1 MSKKDEMEVSKQE
14 TALRI
19 GAIQAE
25 GIAEIY
31 KEFGLKLTSLKGI
44 ASFAT
49 GVALQVS
56 EEVCQFHRAVPIEVK
71 EDGTVIL
78 AMADPLDMV
87 AVQIIRNKLKKEIDT
102 VWADPDDIEFA
113 IGTIFSDKN
122 AFEDTLQDLVEVEE
136 ELDEEEEYD
145 EDSVDILRTQA
156 TDAPAVVFVNSLL
169 VQAIQERAS
178 DIHIEPQ
185 ENDLRIRLR
194 IDGVLREFPPA
205 NRRLQSGVIARIKI
219 LADLDIAE
227 RRVPQDGRVKFKI
240 MGRSVDVRCSTIP
253 AIYGEKIVMRILDQG
268 SISLNLD
275 DLGFEEE
282 KLAQLKEKAK
292 AANGMLLVTGPTGS
306 GKTTTLYSVLNY
318 VNNPQLN
325 IITVEDP
332 VEYRLAGINQVQ
344 ARPGVGLTFASAL
357 RSILRQDPDIV
368 MVGEIRDFETAEI
381 AIKAALTGHLVL
393 STLHTNNAV
402 ATIIRLLNMG
412 IDKYLIVS
420 SLSVIVAQRLVRRI
434 CSNCREPVEPSS
446 DIKLFMDR
454 QGVDVTADTY
464 FKGKGCKQCT
474 GSGYWGR
481 FGIHEILFMDSS
493 IKELIIEDASEME
506 IRKAAEDLGTMSIF
520 MEGVTKARKGLT
532 TLDEIIRVA

>member
-1 MSKKDEMEVSKQE
+1 MELKKIEAAPS
-14 TALRI
+14 I

-25 GIAEIY
+25 GIADIY
-31 KEFGLKLTSLKGI
+31 KDFGLKLTSLKGI

-49 GVALQVS
+49 SIALQVS
-56 EEVCQFHRAVPIEVK
+56 EEVCQFHRAVPIDVL
-71 EDGTVIL
+71 EDGTVVL

-87 AVQIIRNKLKKEIDT
+87 AVQIIRNKINKEIET
-102 VWADPDDIEFA
+102 VWSDPDDIEFA

-185 ENDLRIRLR
+185 ENDLRIRFR

-253 AIYGEKIVMRILDQG
+253 GIYGEKIVMRILDQG

-275 DLGFEEE
+275 DLGIEAN
-282 KLAQLKEKAK
+282 KLIRLKEKAK

-306 GKTTTLYSVLNY
+306 GKTTTLYSVLTF
-318 VNNPQLN
+318 VNSPQLN

-368 MVGEIRDFETAEI
+368 MVGEIRDYETAEI

-420 SLSVIVAQRLVRRI
+420 SISVIVAQRLVRRI
-434 CSNCREPVEPSS
+434 CTNCREPIQPSD
-446 DIKLFMDR
+446 DIKMFMSR
-454 QGVDVTADTY
+454 QGVDITEHTY
-464 FKGKGCKQCT
+464 YKGKGCSQCN

-481 FGIHEILFMDSS
+481 FGIHEMLFMEPS

-506 IRKAAEDLGTMSIF
+506 VRAAAEKLGTISIF
-520 MEGVTKARKGLT
+520 MEGVVQARKGLT